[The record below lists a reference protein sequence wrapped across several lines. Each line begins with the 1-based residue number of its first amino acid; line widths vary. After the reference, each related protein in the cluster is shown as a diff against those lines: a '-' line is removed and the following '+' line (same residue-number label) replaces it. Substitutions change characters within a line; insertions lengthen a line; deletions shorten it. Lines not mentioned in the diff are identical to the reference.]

1 MKVILLQQVDN
12 LGDIGDIVEVANGY
26 GRNYLVPRG
35 LATAATAKNKR
46 ELEHQQ
52 RLQEHRIARARQD
65 AQAFAG
71 ELQAISCRFTRKAG
85 EEGKLFGSVTAM
97 DIANGLKEAGFEI
110 DRRRIQLEQ
119 PIRSLGEFAVP
130 IRLRPEVTAEL
141 TVHVDAEPEA

>member
-52 RLQEHRIARARQD
+52 RLRRGHRRA
-65 AQAFAG
+65 
-71 ELQAISCRFTRKAG
+71 TRPATLVQIRPV
-85 EEGKLFGSVTAM
+85 ECV
-97 DIANGLKEAGFEI
+97 
-110 DRRRIQLEQ
+110 EQ
-119 PIRSLGEFAVP
+119 REP
-130 IRLRPEVTAEL
+130 
-141 TVHVDAEPEA
+141 HVSFD